1 MGKKAFN
8 IVESDDMINNN
19 ATIKVIGVG
28 GAGGNMLNHMIEQK
42 LAGIELICANTDAQA
57 LRINKAPIK
66 VQLGKELTKGL
77 GAGMKPEIGRQAAEE
92 SYEELK
98 RVLEGADLVFIS
110 AGMGGGTGTGA
121 APVIAKIAKEI
132 GALTIGVVTKP
143 FRREGARRIKIAEEG
158 FNQLKEECD
167 SIVTILNQKLLLII
181 NRNAGKKESYR
192 MVDNVLY
199 QAVSGITNMI
209 VSHGEN
215 DVNVDFEDLKT
226 VMSYRGMALMGIG
239 HKTGEHSAHE
249 ALKQAIES
257 PLLDEANI
265 SDSRGLL
272 IHFTTSEKYPLVEI
286 DEAMIEILSDLID
299 NEEVFIIEGQTT
311 DNSYTDDEIKVTII
325 ATGFEDKKIANKK
338 QADNI
343 NVRKIDISNRNSDIV
358 IEKVSGTNEV
368 IEIEVGEDDIDKP
381 AYKRY
386 GKD

>member
-8 IVESDDMINNN
+8 IVENDEMINNN

-57 LRINKAPIK
+57 LRTNKAPIK

-249 ALKQAIES
+249 A
-257 PLLDEANI
+257 
-265 SDSRGLL
+265 
-272 IHFTTSEKYPLVEI
+272 
-286 DEAMIEILSDLID
+286 
-299 NEEVFIIEGQTT
+299 
-311 DNSYTDDEIKVTII
+311 
-325 ATGFEDKKIANKK
+325 
-338 QADNI
+338 
-343 NVRKIDISNRNSDIV
+343 
-358 IEKVSGTNEV
+358 
-368 IEIEVGEDDIDKP
+368 
-381 AYKRY
+381 
-386 GKD
+386 